1 MNTIFNLYIFVC
13 RVNLYYNT
21 MVISLAEIMDVRIN
35 GRGGQGAVTASRLL
49 GEAAIL
55 EGQYVHAFP
64 SFGPERAGAPVTSFA
79 RISAEPFTEKTEVYE
94 PHIVVVIDPTLLDDV
109 PVADGLRAEG
119 TIVVNYDGL
128 KESLMKYFDT
138 THVNFYKVSGSKI
151 AIEEIGRNVPN
162 LVMLGALIKVTR
174 IVSLESL
181 IKVTVNRFPG
191 ILGEKN
197 VSAIKRAFEEVE

>member
-1 MNTIFNLYIFVC
+1 MKK
-13 RVNLYYNT
+13 
-21 MVISLAEIMDVRIN
+21 LAEILDVRIN

-79 RISAEPFTEKTEVYE
+79 RISPEAFTEKTEVYE

-109 PVADGLRAEG
+109 PVADGLREGG
-119 TIVVNYDGL
+119 TIVVNYEGL
-128 KESLMKYFDT
+128 KESLMRYFEAL
-138 THVNFYKVSGSKI
+138 HVNIYKVAGSKI

-162 LVMLGALIKVTR
+162 LVMLGALVKVTK
-174 IVSLESL
+174 IVKLESL
-181 IKVTVNRFPG
+181 LEVTEKRFPG
-191 ILGEKN
+191 AIGEKN
-197 VSAIKRAFEEVE
+197 VVAIKRAYEEVE